1 MQTLIVPWNTYGLI
15 VSSHYQYISNQTVYC
30 DKLQVSVD
38 YININTD
45 IRMIYKIIFEIS
57 Q

>member
-15 VSSHYQYISNQTVYC
+15 VSSNYQYISNQTVYC